1 MHTGENEQGLR
12 KILDM
17 TRLISIALLGIH
29 FYYYCY
35 LAFQTWQLTAPL
47 IDRILENIHHT
58 GLFNNFH
65 KSKLIALGL
74 LAISL
79 LGAKGRKDKKINYKT
94 AFSNIVVGLLIYF
107 FSYLLLL
114 LKLQIKTSAIVYISI
129 TSAGFILMLTGGT
142 LLSRVIQ
149 LKLNNRDIFQ

>member
-17 TRLISIALLGIH
+17 TRLISIVILGIH

-35 LAFQTWQLTAPL
+35 IAFQTWQLTAP
-47 IDRILENIHHT
+47 ITDRILANIRNT

-65 KSKLIALGL
+65 KSKIIALGFL
-74 LAISL
+74 FISL
-79 LGAKGRKDKKINYKT
+79 LGAKGKKDKKVNFKT
-94 AFSNIVVGLLIYF
+94 AFFYIIAGSLIYF

-114 LKLQIKTSAIVYISI
+114 KNLQIDKSAIAYITA
-129 TSAGFILMLTGGT
+129 TSVGFVLVLTGGT
-142 LLSRVIQ
+142 LLS
-149 LKLNNRDIFQ
+149 